1 MPYVDDFARDGFAIV
16 PMFESQELFEFAVA
30 LAGAGAAFSTD
41 GEMYDCLA
49 ASPQFLR
56 LAAKRDMQ
64 EIANELLGRPRAAL
78 LYGFTWRCRIDRPGA
93 TFREYGWHQEVFYT
107 VPHARFVQSWAP
119 LLADATE
126 EGGTIE
132 VCPGSHRDGVARQAY
147 VVAENHQAEYVVA
160 DEVVAR
166 YEARPIP
173 VKLGDVLFFDPKLIH
188 RSGLRRAEAASAAQ
202 AGHNRSRDTRYTMVG
217 MYHDPF
223 APRFRVP
230 IPSVGYRGPTPG
242 EEFARCAS
250 AW

>member
-16 PMFESQELFEFAVA
+16 PVFKPRELIAFAGA
-30 LAGAGAAFSTD
+30 LAEAGLGFKTD
-41 GEMYDCLA
+41 GEIYDCLA
-49 ASPQFLR
+49 SSPQFLR
-56 LAAKRDMQ
+56 LACKCEMS
-64 EIANELLGRPRAAL
+64 EIANELLGRDLAAL
-78 LYGFTWRCRIDRPGA
+78 LYGFTWRCRIDRPGD
-93 TFREYGWHQEVFYT
+93 TFRRYGWHQEIFYT

-119 LLADATE
+119 LMADATE

-132 VCPGSHRDGVARQAY
+132 VCPGSHRDGIARQGY
-147 VVAENHQAEYVVA
+147 VVAENHQAEYLVG

-166 YEARPIP
+166 YAPRPIP

-188 RSGLRRAEAASAAQ
+188 RSGV
-202 AGHNRSRDTRYTMVG
+202 NRSRDTRYTMVG

-223 APRFRVP
+223 APGFKVP